1 METSYLKVAK
11 SFSPGFAY
19 PNFDAFIDNLNSQ
32 EMEWYATFR
41 AHVTDKIEDWD
52 FEDLMEDGIRTLLP
66 VKTLA
71 AMIIM
76 KEGFGWG
83 DAQLINE
90 CKNDLRVR
98 HALAISEAGTVP
110 TASMMNKFSALLD
123 NFEKNTGLN
132 LMVALKDKLTAE
144 KGPVMKLGGGR
155 IMLWAMR
162 VA

>member
-1 METSYLKVAK
+1 MDITNLEIAK
-11 SFSPGFAY
+11 GLSSGT
-19 PNFDAFIDNLNSQ
+19 AFHGLDDFMKKLNSQ

-41 AHVTDKIEDWD
+41 IHVTDKIEEGD
-52 FEDLMEDGIRTLLP
+52 FDQLTEDGVKTLLP
-66 VKTLA
+66 VRSLA

-76 KEGFGWG
+76 KDGFGWG

-98 HALAISEAGTVP
+98 HALAVGEDGTVP
-110 TASMMNKFSALLD
+110 SASMMIKFRTLLAEH
-123 NFEKNTGLN
+123 NRSTGVD
-132 LMVALKDKLTAE
+132 LMAELTEKLTAS
-144 KGPVMKLGGGR
+144 KGPVMKLGSGR

>member
-1 METSYLKVAK
+1 MKTSYLKVVK
-11 SFSPGFAY
+11 SLSPEISY
-19 PNFDAFIDNLNSQ
+19 PNFDSFMDNLNKQ
-32 EMEWYATFR
+32 EMEWYSTFR
-41 AHVTDKIEDWD
+41 VHITDKIETYD
-52 FEDLMEDGIRTLLP
+52 FEELTEEGIRTLLP

-83 DAQLINE
+83 DAQVINE

-98 HALAISEAGTVP
+98 HALAINEAGDVP
-110 TASMMNKFSALLD
+110 TASMMNKFRALLD
-123 NFEKNTGLN
+123 NFQKNTGIN
-132 LMVALKDKLTAE
+132 LMSELIEKVTAD